1 MNGQITPEQAETLLM
16 LSSLVLLAV
25 VMRLVGLAAWRKWFR
40 DVAPDNLTQEERDD
54 RRVTHR
60 RRPR

>member
-1 MNGQITPEQAETLLM
+1 MNGQITPEQAETLLL
-16 LSSLVLLAV
+16 LSSLVLLV
-25 VMRLVGLAAWRKWFR
+25 IVMRLVGLAAWHKWFT
-40 DVAPDNLTQEERDD
+40 DTPDNNLTQEERDD